1 MTFNYTL
8 VRRRH
13 WLGFLWLSM
22 LALTTS
28 LSPGRLRADVNASI
42 STLSVTNYTGYIIAS
57 DANVGPDAFNRDHL
71 AVRAQV
77 YFNHEFGGDTNHNVF
92 DYAFHFTLEDQNGVT
107 QPLLVNGKTNTE
119 VVVVQTI
126 SRPTFIFINFP
137 VDTIASLTPAGVL
150 DPFNR
155 YHVSVHL
162 WRRVN
167 GSLLRPTDTGLSLSD
182 INQRYIDF
190 ASPSASDV
198 PVNVFAELTGANP
211 NQTILINGSPSQ
223 SKFSVDVATHV
234 VRYDDWLK
242 PVSSANVTVR
252 YHLQLRD
259 AATQTL
265 VPLAQ
270 DTIDLVK
277 NIQNYIPPFGGVT
290 VPRPVEGFLSDTLS
304 FSPAPGTQ
312 IDAVNH
318 TYHLTVSIA
327 HLEVTNGSEVPAN
340 SVDTS
345 AQRYLQFD
353 GTLHFGDVATTFTHV
368 ASAPPII
375 TVDPSGIRTTLSVD
389 SQSGFVIGEPDH
401 TYGDGTALD
410 VWLRSNGDAE
420 LASGGVVLTAPSPDS
435 DMAANIKFI
444 RGSTILYTNGAAAQ
458 LGVVLPTGAG
468 YGFATTNRVVSDLA
482 LFLSYYKLNQSLQPA
497 TNPIVNGFGTAY
509 LSEESKPL
517 LIEFN
522 QVTWLVSQGEL
533 DFQTT
538 GAAHYVRASEYAALE
553 GYAAF
558 ADRKDNSR
566 YYEFVTGVGPQVKL
580 QADQDGKALL
590 TADFK
595 FGPGNFR
602 PHFPYGPALSWSGAG
617 AQAIVKDQ
625 VNPSVGGL
633 TGANSFAQG
642 YARDCTEVGCGGT
655 NGPAFITAVPS
666 TAHLS
671 FTRDGGLQTP
681 VDLPTAA
688 PITWGWITGNSDYAV
703 KTSEFDHGSFHMPG
717 SFLRGD
723 QSTQAPEHAPVVLL
737 YTGVIPNNL
746 AHVERFGT
754 GDYQTGG
761 GDYAGLNFRVGTNAM
776 QGASVIAGKPTG
788 FYPIDSF
795 SKYYVRESGVNGI
808 HEATFGQF
816 PKALNL
822 YGYKFTFS
830 NYSLSYL
837 DNKNWDSATDGS
849 VYVPNPSDFTQDF
862 DNLKFTCL
870 GAPGPAKVPASE
882 AGLSKVLSY
891 WAADFIPM
899 TIAFDRPADASCDP
913 SKGVLTM
920 GIQAYAQHVS
930 DNLHGVVGFWPNG
943 NLITLAD
950 CKSPSK
956 PLDPPF
962 DSRLKL
968 PNNFTLR
975 GPKNEKYNATP
986 VNDAYLNNWEFDQ
999 SGHGYF
1005 NVAAKL
1011 DVPFFEDLKV
1021 HIHTSATKADTNA
1034 AVYLMGGWPDKGFG
1048 NATHNFF
1055 TENPSDISNRGFPDS
1070 AGVTPDKYQT
1080 GFDGMDDRY
1089 RVRAQ
1094 RTWIDVVHFDY
1105 PLKWSSSTRAF
1116 QSFEPVKNDLLVLTV
1131 EHQVKYLSAAN
1142 AELKFGAQ
1150 FELIP
1155 QANLANLAF
1164 DQLGGLE
1171 KKLDGVIQAQV
1182 MNAGMNA
1189 LNELLDAQLHTLLD
1203 KALKATVDPIIAN
1216 LYNQLE
1222 SNYDHAQKK
1231 FMVPPLGLIS
1241 PLTTGGGIN
1250 SIVGQLQKIG
1260 EGTAAVAGITK
1271 EVSDRLG
1278 QAIAAIDEVNSFVG
1292 DNSADRG
1299 KIEDFIKNIAEDVG
1313 SLFSSP
1319 DFAKQVDDFLK
1330 TIDPT
1335 FDDLHTILTD
1345 LRGVLAQAKADAD
1358 TGNGFAQELKTKLAA
1373 ATAEFTSVANQV
1385 QTEYTTLF
1393 NGYKPGLDDPFKQ
1406 FTAQDLQAKMR
1417 KILEDKLFGSKVAD
1431 IIHHTIQQQ
1440 FYDLNASIREAIDS
1454 VFAQV
1459 NQTLRDLLAQS
1470 LSSVSDGFTNM
1481 DDGGG
1486 QGAPSGVM
1494 AAGRIDGYAHI
1505 VGDSLSEL
1513 RLDIKAKLK
1522 VPDEM
1527 KLNAYLRIRELNS
1540 ENTAAGCLP
1549 PGGKATEV
1557 TLGAK
1562 DVNLDWISPDMKANV
1577 DGKFTFG
1584 EVPSIYLAGLGIGF
1598 ELTGPLKFQTFTIT
1612 SLGASMGFGLTENYF
1627 SGECGVEFNGYKGK
1641 GGIFFGKTCSLDAFF
1656 WDKDVAQILGTPP
1669 FTGAYAYGEIWVP
1682 ISEALLGIPAT
1693 CFFEVSA
1700 GVGLG
1705 AGYFVEGPT
1714 FVGKMYLG
1722 VSGSVQCI
1730 VSVEGDIYLV
1740 AVKNPQGLSLKGGG
1754 DFTGSLGPC
1763 PLCIS
1768 FSKHVGL
1775 LYQHGSWSVDF

>member
-1 MTFNYTL
+1 MTFNYSL
-8 VRRRH
+8 FRRRH
-13 WLGFLWLSM
+13 WLGFLWLFIAT
-22 LALTTS
+22 LAATV
-28 LSPGRLRADVNASI
+28 SPLRLQADVSASI
-42 STLSVTNYTGYIIAS
+42 SSVSVTNYTGYIITS
-57 DANVGPDAFNRDHL
+57 DAEVGSGAYNRDHL
-71 AVRAQV
+71 AVLAQV
-77 YFNHEFGGDTNHNVF
+77 YFNHAFGGDTNHDAF
-92 DYAFHFTLEDQNGVT
+92 DYYLHFTLEDQNGVA
-107 QPLLVNGKTNTE
+107 QPLLVAGTTNTE
-119 VVVVQTI
+119 VIVYQFI
-126 SRPTFIFINFP
+126 SRPFFLFFNPP
-137 VDTIASLTPAGVL
+137 VPVAASLTPAGTL
-150 DPFNR
+150 DPFQK
-155 YHVSVHL
+155 YHVAVYL
-162 WRRVN
+162 WKRIP
-167 GSLLRPTDTGLSLSD
+167 SLFFRPFNTGLSLAD
-182 INQRYIDF
+182 VNQRYISFTNTDAF
-190 ASPSASDV
+190 DV
-198 PVNVFAELTGANP
+198 AVNVFAELTSANP
-211 NQTILINGSPSQ
+211 NQTFLINGSPGQ
-223 SKFSVDVATHV
+223 STFSVNVGSHFL
-234 VRYDDWLK
+234 RYDGWIFPL
-242 PVSSANVTVR
+242 STSAVKVQ
-252 YHLQLRD
+252 YHLELRD
-259 AATQTL
+259 ASTDQ
-265 VPLAQ
+265 VIPLAS
-270 DTIDLVK
+270 DTVELVK
-277 NIQNYIPPFGGVT
+277 NLQNVILSGGPSSIPIPSEVFT
-290 VPRPVEGFLSDTLS
+290 TDTLS
-304 FSPAPGTQ
+304 FAPASGTQ
-312 IDAVNH
+312 LDPVH
-318 TYHLTVSIA
+318 RTYHLRVSIS
-327 HLEVTNGSEVPAN
+327 HLEVDPGPQVAGNLLDTPAL
-340 SVDTS
+340 
-345 AQRYLQFD
+345 RYLQFD

-375 TVDPSGIRTTLSVD
+375 TLAPSDIRTTLAVD
-389 SQSGFVIGEPDH
+389 GQSGYVVGEPAH

-410 VWLRSNGDAE
+410 VQLLPNGDAV
-420 LASGGVVLTAPSPDS
+420 LASGAVVLTAPNPDV
-435 DMAANIKFI
+435 DVATNIRFV
-444 RGSTILYTNGAAAQ
+444 RGATVLYTNGAAAQ

-468 YGFATTNRVVSDLA
+468 YGFDPTNRVVSDLA
-482 LFLSYYKLNQSLQPA
+482 LFLNYYKLNQSLQPA
-497 TNPIVNGFGTAY
+497 TNPVVNGFGTAY

-517 LIEFN
+517 WIEFN

-538 GAAHYVRASEYAALE
+538 GLAHYVRASEYAALE
-553 GYAAF
+553 GYAAY
-558 ADRKDNSR
+558 ANRKDNSR

-580 QADQDGKALL
+580 QADPDGKALL
-590 TADFK
+590 TADFQ
-595 FGPGNFR
+595 FGPGKFR
-602 PHFPYGPALSWSGAG
+602 PHFPNGPTLSWTGSGD
-617 AQAIVKDQ
+617 QSVNKDL
-625 VNPSVGGL
+625 VDPTVGGL
-633 TGANSFAQG
+633 AGANFFAQG
-642 YARDCTEVGCGGT
+642 YARDCTDVGCGGT
-655 NGPAFITAVPS
+655 NGPAFITAVPT

-671 FTRDGGLQTP
+671 FTRDGGLQTR
-681 VDLPTAA
+681 VDLPTAS

-737 YTGVIPNNL
+737 YTGVIPDNL

-754 GDYQTGG
+754 GDYQTGA
-761 GDYAGLNFRVGTNAM
+761 GDYAGLNFRVGTNTM

-788 FYPIDSF
+788 FYPIDNY

-816 PKALNL
+816 PKALDL

-837 DNKNWDSATDGS
+837 DNQNWDSATVGS
-849 VYVPNPSDFTQDF
+849 LYVPSPSDFTQDF
-862 DNLKFTCL
+862 DKLKFTCL

-882 AGLSKVLSY
+882 VGLSKVLSY

-920 GIQAYAQHVS
+920 GIEAYAQHVS
-930 DNLHGVVGFWPNG
+930 ENLHGVVGFWPNG
-943 NLITLAD
+943 NLVTLAD
-950 CKSPSK
+950 CQAPNK

-975 GPKNEKYNATP
+975 GPNSEKYNATP
-986 VNDAYLNNWEFDQ
+986 VNDAYLNNWQFDQ

-1034 AVYLMGGWPDKGFG
+1034 SVYLMGGWPDKGFG
-1048 NATHNFF
+1048 DATHNFF
-1055 TENPSDISNRGFPDS
+1055 TENPSDKSNRGFPDS
-1070 AGVTPDKYQT
+1070 PGVTPDNYQT
-1080 GFDGMDDRY
+1080 GFDGTDDRY

-1094 RTWIDVVHFDY
+1094 KTWIEVVHFDY

-1131 EHQVKYLSAAN
+1131 EHQVKYLSAVN

-1150 FELIP
+1150 FELVP

-1171 KKLDGVIQAQV
+1171 KQLDGVIQANV

-1189 LNELLDAQLHTLLD
+1189 LNELLDAQLHNLLD
-1203 KALKATVDPIIAN
+1203 KALQATVDPIIAN

-1222 SNYDHAQKK
+1222 SNYDHVQKQ
-1231 FMVPPLGLIS
+1231 FTAPPLGIIS
-1241 PLTTGGGIN
+1241 PLTTGGGVN
-1250 SIVGQLQKIG
+1250 SIVGQLQQIG
-1260 EGTAAVAGITK
+1260 NGTAAVAGITK

-1278 QAIAAIDEVNSFVG
+1278 QAISAIDEVNSFVG

-1299 KIEDFIKNIAEDVG
+1299 KIEDFIKNIAETVG

-1319 DFAKQVDDFLK
+1319 DFSKQVEDFLK

-1335 FDDLHTILTD
+1335 FDDLHTILSD
-1345 LRGVLAQAKADAD
+1345 LKSVLVQAKSDAD
-1358 TGNGFAQELKTKLAA
+1358 TGNGFAQELKTKLAT
-1373 ATAEFTSVANQV
+1373 ATSEFTSVANQI

-1393 NGYKPGLDDPFKQ
+1393 NGFKPGLDDPFKQ

-1417 KILEDKLFGSKVAD
+1417 KILEDKLFGSQIAD

-1459 NQTLRDLLAQS
+1459 NQTLRDLLAQT

-1562 DVNLDWISPDMKANV
+1562 DVNLDWISPNMMANV

-1598 ELTGPLKFQTFTIT
+1598 ELTGPLEFQTFTIT

-1705 AGYFVEGPT
+1705 AGYFIEGPT
-1714 FVGKMYLG
+1714 FIGKMYLG
-1722 VSGSVQCI
+1722 VSGSVLCI

-1763 PLCIS
+1763 PFCIS